1 MYSYFRIPTLTF
13 GPEVVVVFGATVIL
27 VVDAIVVLS
36 HLEHLQRSFVNVVVS
51 KRLQCQ
57 TDGGAIG
64 LPFPGEDPSALLPV
78 QGVNIKCK
86 VHIICWMV
94 IWTWYFLTS

>member
-1 MYSYFRIPTLTF
+1 MYSYFQIPTLTF
-13 GPEVVVVFGATVIL
+13 GPEVVVVFGATVLL

-36 HLEHLQRSFVNVVVS
+36 HLEQLQRSLIDVVVL

-57 TDGGAIG
+57 TDGGAIC

-78 QGVNIKCK
+78 
-86 VHIICWMV
+86 
-94 IWTWYFLTS
+94 